1 MNYCIISIQIH
12 YLRLKKHIMK
22 KTVYILLCCLISLS
36 VANAQCNW
44 TNGSDATLT
53 SDQGRGITDW
63 NAHYNYAA
71 TAADVSII
79 PTYIGDRMA
88 AVKTCLSRESY
99 AALYASL
106 SIRMATAGIQ
116 FAGWTN
122 STANSLPNDAGCG
135 YLDSAA
141 HYGYVMTDIGY
152 TNVNELLKN
161 RMVVLQTAMSKDE
174 YAKLYADVSITI
186 ASKAVTQ
193 TVTNA
198 VVVPVVPII
207 PVVPGQIVTVKIGT
221 SCKSSSTLAT
231 VLNRWSSNVYEQT
244 NGLLQL
250 KIIYNTNIGDEG
262 QMLSKIKL
270 NQLDGALITDDAFS
284 KISDQILAFQMP
296 GLFNDYT
303 AFATALTAVRP
314 QLDSL
319 VKLKEFTLVD
329 IYPAGKVRF
338 MSKGFGVKLPTDLQ
352 NSKAILY
359 NFPMKYLYQQIPN
372 VTSINSTVPEII
384 SNIDLNK
391 TNAVYSNAYL
401 ADYYGYFKPGK
412 LNFVSDDVIYM
423 NIGGLVISS
432 KILNTMPN
440 VYKEIIL
447 QTEKAMST
455 TLRKTVQQMDDAA
468 YGRLLSGSGITVVK
482 LTTDDQTKWNTL
494 TKDTRTKLSVLYPS
508 SWIKKLETLAGK

>member
-1 MNYCIISIQIH
+1 MRKIYF
-12 YLRLKKHIMK
+12 
-22 KTVYILLCCLISLS
+22 LISFLLTVS

-44 TNGSDATLT
+44 INGGDATLT
-53 SDQGRGITDW
+53 SDHGRGSTDW

-71 TAADVSII
+71 TTADVSII
-79 PTYIGDRMA
+79 PTYIGDRMTA
-88 AVKTCLSRESY
+88 IKTCLSRENY

-106 SIRMATAGIQ
+106 SMRMATAGIQ

-152 TNVNELLKN
+152 SNVNELLKN
-161 RMVVLQTAMSKDE
+161 RMIALQAAMPKDD
-174 YAKLYADVSITI
+174 YAKLYADVSVTI
-186 ASKAVTQ
+186 ANKAVTQ

-207 PVVPGQIVTVKIGT
+207 PVIPGQMVTVKIGT

-270 NQLDGALITDDAFS
+270 NQLDGALISDDAFS

-359 NFPMKYLYQQIPN
+359 NNPMKFLYQLIPN
-372 VTSINSTVPEII
+372 VTTISSTVPEII

-391 TNAVYSNAYL
+391 TNVVYSNAYL
-401 ADYYGYFKPGK
+401 ADYYGYTKPDK
-412 LNFVSDDVIYM
+412 LNFISDDVIYM

-432 KILNTMPN
+432 KILNTIPN
-440 VYKEIIL
+440 TYKDIIL

-468 YGRLLSGSGITVVK
+468 YGRLQSGSGITVVK

-494 TKDTRTKLSVLYPS
+494 TKDTRAKLGVLYPS
-508 SWIKKLETLAGK
+508 LWIKKLETLAGK